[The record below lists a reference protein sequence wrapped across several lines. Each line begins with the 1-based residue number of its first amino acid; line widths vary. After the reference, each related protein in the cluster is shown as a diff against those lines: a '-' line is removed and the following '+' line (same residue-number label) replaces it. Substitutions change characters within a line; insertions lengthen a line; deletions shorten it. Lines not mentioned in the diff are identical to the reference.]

1 MHSIVI
7 DKDLKKMKSKFENG
21 FRVKFSDILLKKF
34 PMIYV
39 YELFNTYGFKDFES
53 IYLAIKVQ
61 ESGKEF
67 LSDNFK
73 LLIDREY
80 ICLSKKLIV
89 ENDDYKI
96 DQNIEEIYKPIQ
108 LKFFI
113 SSEVNFIKNSYK
125 AFLDFEKI
133 TFPLILRKWQKG
145 DSFYPLGMKNKK
157 KLSDF
162 FIDEKLSIYD
172 KANVWLLCSNNDII
186 WVIGYRI
193 DDRYKI
199 TDNTKKMYIAN
210 LLN

>member
-21 FRVKFSDILLKKF
+21 FRIKFSDILLKNF
-34 PMIYV
+34 PMVYI
-39 YELFNTYGFKDFES
+39 YELFHPYGFKDFDS

-61 ESGKEF
+61 ESGKVF
-67 LSDNFK
+67 VSNNFK
-73 LLIDREY
+73 LLVDREY
-80 ICLSKKLIV
+80 IYLSKKLIV
-89 ENDDYKI
+89 KNDNYKI
-96 DQNIEEIYKPIQ
+96 EQNAREIYKPIK
-108 LKFFI
+108 LKFFV
-113 SSEVNFIKNSYK
+113 SSEVDFIKNSHQ
-125 AFLDFEKI
+125 AFLDIKKI

-145 DSFYPLGMKNKK
+145 DSFYPLGMRNKK

-172 KANVWLLCSNNDII
+172 KDNVWLLCSNNDII

-199 TDNTKKMYIAN
+199 TNNTKKMYIAN